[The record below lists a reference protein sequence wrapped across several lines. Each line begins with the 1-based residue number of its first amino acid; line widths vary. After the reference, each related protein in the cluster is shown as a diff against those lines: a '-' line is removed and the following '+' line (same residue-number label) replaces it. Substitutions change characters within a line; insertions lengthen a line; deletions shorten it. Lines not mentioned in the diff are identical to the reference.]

1 MSQSRCFSL
10 LGDSNIRNIATKTNC
25 RANPV
30 LQSAQII
37 PCGHRQLL
45 APALEKVRA
54 ETTVCI
60 LSCLTNFL
68 TSAEGPSNISQRIE
82 PVLQDVLA
90 SLHDQCSSHP
100 DRFYMISP
108 PMYRVAPIW
117 YREGLSE
124 ILAVFSQLF
133 NSDKPDNLILLPSFA
148 TPAFEAD
155 GVHLT
160 PYSGLEFVFH
170 LFDSTQIALE
180 NLSLPIPAI
189 AQKSCEAN
197 RVLEDRVMVLE
208 QDHRRLGRIF
218 EFKTAADAE
227 LFDFREN
234 ERFEDYFVISGLPRI
249 SDDLVGKAW
258 QDQAVRDVQV
268 ALRLLM
274 GREYPI
280 IVVHNSTKR
289 VPNAEVTYT
298 VRLANVQDS
307 KSIRTKFG
315 TYFVGGD
322 KRPKNI
328 KHLSIKNRVTHET
341 RVSYSDSF
349 YLRICS

>member
-37 PCGHRQLL
+37 PCVHRQLL

-148 TPAFEAD
+148 TPSFEAD

-218 EFKTAADAE
+218 EFKTAA
-227 LFDFREN
+227 
-234 ERFEDYFVISGLPRI
+234 
-249 SDDLVGKAW
+249 
-258 QDQAVRDVQV
+258 
-268 ALRLLM
+268 
-274 GREYPI
+274 
-280 IVVHNSTKR
+280 
-289 VPNAEVTYT
+289 
-298 VRLANVQDS
+298 
-307 KSIRTKFG
+307 KSHP
-315 TYFVGGD
+315 D
-322 KRPKNI
+322 
-328 KHLSIKNRVTHET
+328 
-341 RVSYSDSF
+341 
-349 YLRICS
+349 